1 MLSAEPG
8 TAVEGTLLWLW
19 PLTVAVMALIAWGR
33 NSGPDGLPGTLG
45 GLRELRVRERRA
57 DAGCQAPPPGP
68 NGSLYTAGTVLAHE
82 TFRGP

>member
-1 MLSAEPG
+1 MLRAEPG

-19 PLTVAVMALIAWGR
+19 LWPLTVAVMALIVWGR

-57 DAGCQAPPPGP
+57 DAGCQAPPGSSARAQRVTVHGRHSAGP
-68 NGSLYTAGTVLAHE
+68 
-82 TFRGP
+82 